1 MLLKEQLIAINKFNM
16 PAELEDSYAKAIFVV
31 RLIMMEPGY
40 LPSSPGAGV
49 GLQTKWR
56 FCDTERLSDLK
67 SVIQKQILEFIPEL
81 FMVDLDIYYEKKVLI
96 IKVISKTETYVF
108 GTENFEEL
116 TILDII

>member
-16 PAELEDSYAKAIFVV
+16 PAELENSYAKAIFVV

-96 IKVISKTETYVF
+96 IKVTSKTETYVF